1 MNTNTIL
8 STHWQLAPQFELQAV
23 QGVDDIHQCIANILN
38 TLKGTDI
45 LRPEFGSDHFQY
57 LDQPEDVALPNMVRE
72 ITLALKRWETR
83 IEVERVEISGQAPHF
98 ELLIFW
104 TLVDDVYRE
113 IYQTTVQIGV
123 VQ

>member
-1 MNTNTIL
+1 MNTNPIL
-8 STHWQLAPQFELQAV
+8 STHWQLAQNLNEQAV
-23 QGVDDIHQCIANILN
+23 QGIDDIHQCIANILN

-57 LDQPEDVALPNMVRE
+57 IDQPEDVALPNMVRE
-72 ITLALKRWETR
+72 ITLALQHWETR
-83 IEVERVEISGQAPHF
+83 IEVESLQISGQAPHF

-113 IYQTTVQIGV
+113 LYQTQV

>member
-1 MNTNTIL
+1 MNTNQIL
-8 STHWQLAPQFELQAV
+8 TTHWQLAPQFENQVV
-23 QGVDDIHQCIANILN
+23 QGIDDIHQCIATILK

-57 LDQPEDVALPNMVRE
+57 IDQPEDVALPNMVRE

-83 IEVERVEISGQAPHF
+83 IEVDSVQISGKAPHF

-113 IYQTTVQIGV
+113 LYQTQVAQ
-123 VQ
+123 

>member
-1 MNTNTIL
+1 MNTQNTL
-8 STHWQLAPQFELQAV
+8 LTTHWQLAPSLDSQAV
-23 QGVDDIHQCIANILN
+23 QGVDDIHQCIDHILS
-38 TLKGTDI
+38 TMKGTDV

-57 LDQPEDVALPNMVRE
+57 IDQPEDIAIPNIVRE
-72 ITLALKRWETR
+72 ITLALQRWENR
-83 IEVERVEISGQAPHF
+83 IEVESVQISGQAPHF

-113 IYQTTVQIGV
+113 LYQTQV